1 MDDDLWQEPPVPPDL
16 VAMAQGGKA
25 IQAIKL
31 YQKLTGLSLKDAKSA
46 IDQAAGKYRGR

>member
-1 MDDDLWQEPPVPPDL
+1 
-16 VAMAQGGKA
+16 MAQGGKA

-31 YQKLTGLSLKDAKSA
+31 YQRMTGLSLKEAKTA